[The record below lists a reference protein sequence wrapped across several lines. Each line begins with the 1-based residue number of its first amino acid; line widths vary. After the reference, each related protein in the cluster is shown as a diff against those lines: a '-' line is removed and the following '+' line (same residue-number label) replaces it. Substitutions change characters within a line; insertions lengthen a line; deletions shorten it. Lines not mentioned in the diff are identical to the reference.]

1 MRIRWMIAAVA
12 ALGLVLAACGDDSG
26 DSSATTTSGEST
38 TAAGNETTT
47 SGGLTSSD
55 VLDVKVEDNADLGDI
70 LATQDGFTL
79 YVFMPDDGAGSATCT
94 EACAD
99 TWPPL
104 LSNEGEAPEPLAVA
118 DFSTTDNGGTDQ
130 VVFMG
135 WPLYRYSGD
144 SAPGDTNGQGLAGQW
159 YVMSPSGPV
168 QG

>member
-1 MRIRWMIAAVA
+1 MRIRWMIAVVA

-26 DSSATTTSGEST
+26 DSASTTTTAQST
-38 TAAGNETTT
+38 SAGNETTT
-47 SGGLTSSD
+47 SGGLTPSD
-55 VLDVKVEDNADLGDI
+55 TLDVKVESNADLGDI
-70 LATQDGFTL
+70 LVTQDGFTL
-79 YVFMPDDGAGSATCT
+79 YVFMPDDGAGTATCT
-94 EACAD
+94 EACAN

-104 LSNEGEAPEPLAVA
+104 EDNQGEAPAPLSAA

-144 SAPGDTNGQGLAGQW
+144 SAAGDTNGQGLGGQW